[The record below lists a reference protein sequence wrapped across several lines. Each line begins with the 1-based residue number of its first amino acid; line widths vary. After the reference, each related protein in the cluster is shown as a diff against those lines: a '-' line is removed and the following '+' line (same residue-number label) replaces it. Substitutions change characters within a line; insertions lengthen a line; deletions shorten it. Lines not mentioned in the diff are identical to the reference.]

1 MQNFIQHLYLIASKS
16 IRNKID
22 NLYLNYISMIPKAVG
37 REKAF
42 MINKSAEITVE
53 NCRFVVVYGISKIR
67 TPLYTFSQFSL

>member
-1 MQNFIQHLYLIASKS
+1 
-16 IRNKID
+16 
-22 NLYLNYISMIPKAVG
+22 MIPKAVG